1 MQAKQGKERIFGMSK
16 FLRTLLIGVGV
27 GLLIA
32 PKRGEE
38 TRRLLTERFQQ
49 VRKTLSGNTAQGS
62 FSSSPASGN
71 SSREAQQLKRVAEVA
86 EQKNMMNMPPTA
98 SYEPAFPEYVNPE
111 TRPNP

>member
-1 MQAKQGKERIFGMSK
+1 MGK

-49 VRKTLSGNTAQGS
+49 ARNTLSGNTSQGRS
-62 FSSSPASGN
+62 GSSSGSG
-71 SSREAQQLKRVAEVA
+71 SQSREAQQLKRVAEVA
-86 EQKNMMNMPPTA
+86 EQKTMMDTPPTA
-98 SYEPAFPEYVNPE
+98 SYEPAFPEYINPE
-111 TRPNP
+111 TRHNP

>member
-1 MQAKQGKERIFGMSK
+1 MSK

-86 EQKNMMNMPPTA
+86 EQKNMMNTPPTA

>member
-1 MQAKQGKERIFGMSK
+1 MSK

-49 VRKTLSGNTAQGS
+49 VRNTLSGNTSQGS
-62 FSSSPASGN
+62 FGSSPASGN

-86 EQKNMMNMPPTA
+86 EQKSMMDTPPTS